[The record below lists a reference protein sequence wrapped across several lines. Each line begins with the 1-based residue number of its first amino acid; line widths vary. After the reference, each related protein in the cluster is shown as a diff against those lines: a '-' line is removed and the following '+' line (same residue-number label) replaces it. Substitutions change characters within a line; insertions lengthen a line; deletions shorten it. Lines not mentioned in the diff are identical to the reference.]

1 MGDSRELLERAM
13 GDCLEHL
20 GVEINYAGE
29 GLAPI
34 SITALKF
41 SSDVEYDFGDGRM
54 VGETAKFEILIDDVA
69 QPQAGDIINFDG
81 VAYQIFG
88 EPLRNLER
96 RTWDVDAMVMT

>member
-1 MGDSRELLERAM
+1 MPSRELLERAM
-13 GDCLEHL
+13 SDCLEHL
-20 GVEINYAGE
+20 GVEVDYTGE
-29 GLAPI
+29 RLAPI

-69 QPQAGDIINFDG
+69 QPQAGDTITFDG
-81 VAYQIFG
+81 IAYQIFG

-96 RTWDVDAMVMT
+96 KSWDVDAIVMA